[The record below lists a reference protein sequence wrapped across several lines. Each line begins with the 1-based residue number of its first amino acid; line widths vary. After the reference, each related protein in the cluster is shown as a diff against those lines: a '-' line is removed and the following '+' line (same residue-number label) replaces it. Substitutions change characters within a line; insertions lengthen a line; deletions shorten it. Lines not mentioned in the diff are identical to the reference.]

1 MFSFLKKT
9 FTNSDQNREAACE
22 LFQSML
28 REKKQEMSN
37 IKQEIKALDSEKQRL
52 LAELERVQTRPLSG
66 GGCTS
71 VEEKELEFEVQLI
84 DDTVQILKKNVEKK
98 KKEID
103 SLTKKLKRDRSYNTL
118 WEKELEKEK
127 EEIKPKRQQMVEAQ
141 KKRRE
146 EAIVRQTRELEE
158 RYIQE
163 QELEKEHARL
173 MEEIKLKQNLLHGTQ
188 LTEAQKET
196 LQENIQELQTKI
208 RNLDPYGEEGKFMG
222 GKSRRNNRKSKGK
235 RRTRRA

>member
-1 MFSFLKKT
+1 
-9 FTNSDQNREAACE
+9 
-22 LFQSML
+22 ML

-84 DDTVQILKKNVEKK
+84 DDTLQILKKDVEKK

-103 SLTKKLKRDRSYNTL
+103 SLTKKLKRDRSYKML

-127 EEIKPKRQQMVEAQ
+127 EESKPKRQQMVEAQ
-141 KKRRE
+141 KRRE
-146 EAIVRQTRELEE
+146 EAIERQKRELEE

-163 QELEKEHARL
+163 QELEQEHARL
-173 MEEIKLKQNLLHGTQ
+173 MEEIKLKQNLLHGPQ

-196 LQENIQELQTKI
+196 LKENIQELQTNI
-208 RNLDPYGEEGKFMG
+208 RNLDPLGEEGKFVG

>member
-1 MFSFLKKT
+1 
-9 FTNSDQNREAACE
+9 
-22 LFQSML
+22 
-28 REKKQEMSN
+28 
-37 IKQEIKALDSEKQRL
+37 
-52 LAELERVQTRPLSG
+52 LSG